1 MRNLLIDAG
10 PLIALFNKRDRY
22 HSEIISFLKDNDAT
36 YWATWP
42 VITKACHMLD
52 FSVRAQVNLLEWIR
66 RGGLHLVDLSEENV
80 QTIILYTEKF
90 SDVPMDLA
98 DASLMVASE
107 LISTEEIVSIDAHFY
122 IYRNIR
128 NKYLRN
134 VFLEKEK

>member
-22 HSEIISFLKDNDAT
+22 HSKIIDFLKDNEAT
-36 YWATWP
+36 YWTTWP
-42 VITKACHMLD
+42 VITEACHMLD
-52 FSVRAQVNLLEWIR
+52 FSIRAQLNLLEWIR
-66 RGGLHLVDLSEENV
+66 RGGLHLVNLSELNI
-80 QTIILYTEKF
+80 QIIIHFTEKY

-98 DASLMVASE
+98 DASLVVASE
-107 LISTEEIVSIDAHFY
+107 LISTEEIVSIDADFY

>member
-10 PLIALFNKRDRY
+10 PLIALFNKRDSY
-22 HSEIISFLKDNDAT
+22 HAKIIDFLKDNDVT
-36 YWATWP
+36 YWTTWP
-42 VITKACHMLD
+42 VITEACHMLD
-52 FSVRAQVNLLEWIR
+52 FSVRAQLNLLEWIR
-66 RGGLHLVDLSEENV
+66 RGGLHLVDLSEENI
-80 QTIILYTEKF
+80 QTIINYTEKF

-107 LISTEEIVSIDAHFY
+107 LISTEEIVSIDADFY